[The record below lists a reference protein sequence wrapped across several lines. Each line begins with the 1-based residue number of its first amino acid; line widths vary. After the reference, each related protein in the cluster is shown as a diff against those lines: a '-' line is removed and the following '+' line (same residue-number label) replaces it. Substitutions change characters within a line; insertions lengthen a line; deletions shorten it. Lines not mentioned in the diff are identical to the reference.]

1 MPAAPAR
8 RYTVTMPVKAR
19 WPLAV
24 AVVAVLST
32 TAYVGWLSTGP
43 DEQIDAGLDFLSVVW
58 GPLRGVRL
66 GLDPYDPASAEYLQA
81 TGVHLFG
88 SVHAP
93 SLLTVLWPLGGLDAS
108 TAFLVW
114 SALSGA
120 MMWAA
125 AWLLVRP
132 DGPRPATWT
141 IGLGLLLTVVGAG
154 EYAARL
160 GQVTSF
166 AVLGL
171 ALAVRFRGR
180 WPAAVGVACM
190 LVSPQIGVPM
200 SILALADRRTP
211 DVVRGWL
218 LTLVLSLPVLW
229 VVVPAAGGVPAFAA
243 GVARNIS
250 WLSGEVN
257 AANRVDLPGV
267 LGLGAAWTFA
277 ALAVV
282 VAAAVAWHRSGLA
295 ADEVAVLAAASLS
308 VAAVYAMPY
317 SLTLVLAAAAPV
329 LVVAR
334 RWGLV
339 ERLAA
344 GLAVLTALQTI
355 AVLGV
360 VAPAIGANVPGL
372 FRLIAGVEG
381 LLLVA
386 IVIAAVVRLRSRAIA
401 ELPDPAPAGTVS
413 SPAV

>member
-1 MPAAPAR
+1 MPAAPAH
-8 RYTVTMPVKAR
+8 RYTGSMPGRVRPAA
-19 WPLAV
+19 AV
-24 AVVAVLST
+24 AAVAVLST
-32 TAYVGWLSTGP
+32 AAYVGWLSTGP
-43 DEQIDAGLDFLSVVW
+43 DEQIDPGLDFLSVVW
-58 GPLRGVRL
+58 GPLQGVRL

-93 SLLTVLWPLGGLDAS
+93 SLLTVLWPLGALDAPA
-108 TAFLVW
+108 AFLVW
-114 SALSGA
+114 SVLSAA
-120 MMWAA
+120 MVWTA

-132 DGPRPATWT
+132 VGPRSTAWT
-141 IGLGLLLTVVGAG
+141 IALGLLLTVVGAG

-180 WPAAVGVACM
+180 WPAAVGFACM

-200 SILALADRRTP
+200 SVLAIADRRTR

-218 LTLVLSLPVLW
+218 LTLALSVPVLA
-229 VVVPAAGGVPAFAA
+229 VVVPAAGGAVPFLQ
-243 GVARNIS
+243 GVARNIG
-250 WLSGEVN
+250 WLSGDVN

-267 LGLGAAWTFA
+267 LGLGVAWTVL
-277 ALAVV
+277 ALAAVV
-282 VAAAVAWHRSGLA
+282 VAAVAWRRSGLV

-317 SLTLVLAAAAPV
+317 SLTLVLAAAGPV
-329 LVVAR
+329 LLLR
-334 RWGLV
+334 PWGLL

-344 GLAVLTALQTI
+344 GLVALTALQTI
-355 AVLGV
+355 AVLAV

-372 FRLIAGVEG
+372 FRLIAAVEG
-381 LLLVA
+381 LLLVG
-386 IVIAAVVRLRSRAIA
+386 IVAAAVLRLRAGAVEVQPSPAA
-401 ELPDPAPAGTVS
+401 DAPAPNCA
-413 SPAV
+413 A

>member
-1 MPAAPAR
+1 
-8 RYTVTMPVKAR
+8 
-19 WPLAV
+19 
-24 AVVAVLST
+24 
-32 TAYVGWLSTGP
+32 
-43 DEQIDAGLDFLSVVW
+43 
-58 GPLRGVRL
+58 
-66 GLDPYDPASAEYLQA
+66 
-81 TGVHLFG
+81 
-88 SVHAP
+88 
-93 SLLTVLWPLGGLDAS
+93 
-108 TAFLVW
+108 
-114 SALSGA
+114 
-120 MMWAA
+120 
-125 AWLLVRP
+125 
-132 DGPRPATWT
+132 
-141 IGLGLLLTVVGAG
+141 
-154 EYAARL
+154 
-160 GQVTSF
+160 
-166 AVLGL
+166 
-171 ALAVRFRGR
+171 
-180 WPAAVGVACM
+180 M
-190 LVSPQIGVPM
+190 LVSPQIGVPL

-229 VVVPAAGGVPAFAA
+229 VVVPAAGGVPAFAV

-277 ALAVV
+277 ALGVV
-282 VAAAVAWHRSGLA
+282 VAAALAWRRSGLA

-386 IVIAAVVRLRSRAIA
+386 IVIAAVVRLRSGAVA
-401 ELPDPAPAGTVS
+401 ELPDPAPAATVS